1 MKLIDES
8 TEFGRRAARR
18 LREESVIWLTTVSA
32 SLAPQPRPVWFLW
45 DGEKFM
51 IYSQPQGHKVAHIA
65 RHPQVALHFNGD
77 AHGGDIIVFT
87 GEAHIATEPPPADLA
102 AAYLDKYREGIA
114 ELGMSETQMTGEY
127 SAAIFV
133 TPKAVRGF

>member
-1 MKLIDES
+1 MSLIDES
-8 TEFGRRAARR
+8 TEFGRRVVRR

-45 DGEKFM
+45 DGETFL
-51 IYSQPQGHKVAHIA
+51 ILSQPQGHKVAHIA
-65 RHPQVALHFNGD
+65 RNPHVALHFNGD
-77 AHGGDIIVFT
+77 AHGGDIVVFT
-87 GEAHIATEPPPADLA
+87 GEARIATGPLPDALMN
-102 AAYLDKYREGIA
+102 AYLDKYREGIA

-127 SAAIFV
+127 SSAILV